1 METEMPDR
9 EVVVS
14 STSDSQEDVNIAA
27 GLPPEGIPEVP
38 PKKETVEGK
47 AFKEI
52 REKKTDLSSNAQK
65 RIDKLTLRAN
75 EAERQLAEL
84 KQQVESGK
92 EKKIEQLPETP
103 SPEGRPGRAQFKSDD
118 EWIEAVAKWTINKER
133 QAETAREQEEE
144 LRANFD
150 AHIARVNEAKE
161 KYDDWDEASEE
172 AHNIPV
178 AVYNALIEMEN
189 SGEIMYY
196 LAKHPEVCDGMTATT
211 QYAAL
216 RELGKIEAQLAAPPV
231 AAKPKTNAPPPITP
245 GGRGATRT
253 SRPLDDPEVGYQEYK
268 KRRAA
273 GES

>member
-9 EVVVS
+9 EVVVA

-38 PKKETVEGK
+38 PKTVEEK

-52 REKKTDLSSNAQK
+52 REKKLGVSPKEQK
-65 RIDKLTLRAN
+65 RIDNLTKRAS
-75 EAERQLAEL
+75 EAEARAAAAESRIAEL
-84 KQQVESGK
+84 TAPKVEAK
-92 EKKIEQLPETP
+92 EAKPAP
-103 SPEGRPGRAQFKSDD
+103 DGRPARAQFQSDD

-161 KYDDWDEASEE
+161 KYEDWDEASEE

-216 RELGKIEAQLAAPPV
+216 RELGKIEAQLAAPPA